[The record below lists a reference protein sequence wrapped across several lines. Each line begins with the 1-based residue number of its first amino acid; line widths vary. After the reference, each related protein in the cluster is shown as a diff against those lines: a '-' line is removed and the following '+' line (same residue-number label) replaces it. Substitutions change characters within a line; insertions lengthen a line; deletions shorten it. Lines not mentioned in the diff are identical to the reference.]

1 MTGPDQPLYVAK
13 VRLSVRSESRLIGFG
28 RMDLTSFLLS
38 EQGELSL
45 DAFTDS
51 MLANLPQQAE
61 GICSLDPVVPF
72 QGQAGKAP
80 GVHKMRG
87 SGGVMP

>member
-1 MTGPDQPLYVAK
+1 MSGTDHPLYVAK
-13 VRLSVRSESRLIGFG
+13 LLSTGYSEGSLTGLG
-28 RMDLTSFLLS
+28 GMDLTSFLLS

-45 DAFTDS
+45 DAFTDT

-72 QGQAGKAP
+72 QGQANKAP
-80 GVHKMRG
+80 GVHKIRG